1 MSARR
6 AFGTL
11 AGLVVGAVS
20 TRVSRSVLDG
30 AAADLDPETW
40 TRTNYAGR
48 RVDLKAGPALAA
60 GLADAALAAGVV
72 GGTPRTGVAHAVA
85 TLGAGAAGL
94 NDDLREAPEDRR
106 KGLRGHLGAL
116 REGRVTTGAVK
127 IAGIGASAF
136 VAALVVDGGRGPRS
150 VGRRT
155 LDVLVDTALVAG
167 AANLVNL
174 LDLRP
179 GRALKAGAAT
189 SVALTL
195 AGQGLAAA
203 PALGP
208 IATAVTADLEED
220 DMLGD
225 CGANALGAHLGVAAT
240 GAPLPA
246 RAALLA
252 GIVGLTL
259 ASERVSFSAVI
270 DRTPALAAVD
280 AWGRRR

>member
-1 MSARR
+1 MSLRR
-6 AFGTL
+6 SVAGL
-11 AGLVVGAVS
+11 AGFTVGAVG
-20 TRVSRSVLDG
+20 TRVSRSALDG
-30 AAADLDPETW
+30 VSEDLDPTLW
-40 TRTNYAGR
+40 LRTNYAGR
-48 RVDLKAGPALAA
+48 QVDLQAGPALTV
-60 GLADAALAAGVV
+60 GLASSALAAGAL
-72 GGTPRTGVAHAVA
+72 GGTPRTGVASVVA

-116 REGRVTTGAVK
+116 REGRVTTGLAK

-136 VAALVVDGGRGPRS
+136 VAALVIDSGRGPR
-150 VGRRT
+150 GGARRLAEIT
-155 LDVLVDTALVAG
+155 LDAALIAG
-167 AANLVNL
+167 SANLVNL

-179 GRALKAGAAT
+179 GRALKGSIGA
-189 SVALTL
+189 SLLLTL
-195 AGQGLAAA
+195 AGQGLRALPAA
-203 PALGP
+203 GP
-208 IATAVTADLEED
+208 MLTAITADLEED

-240 GAPLPA
+240 GLPRVV

-252 GIVGLTL
+252 GVVGLTL

>member
-6 AFGTL
+6 VLGGIAAAVLG
-11 AGLVVGAVS
+11 VVSVRTA
-20 TRVSRSVLDG
+20 RSVLDG
-30 AAADLDPETW
+30 AAADLDPATW

-48 RVDLKAGPALAA
+48 KVDLKAGPALAV
-60 GLADAALAAGVV
+60 GLADAALAAGVL
-72 GGTPRTGVAHAVA
+72 GGAGRTGVASAVA

-116 REGRVTTGAVK
+116 REGHVTTGAVK
-127 IAGIGASAF
+127 IAGIGASALA
-136 VAALVVDGGRGPRS
+136 AALMVDRGRSPRS
-150 VGRRT
+150 GVRRLLEVG
-155 LDVLVDTALVAG
+155 VDTALIAG
-167 AANLVNL
+167 SANLVNL

-179 GRALKAGAAT
+179 GRALKAGTAT
-189 SVALTL
+189 TVALSVG
-195 AGQGLAAA
+195 GQGLAAA

-208 IATAVTADLEED
+208 IAAALTADLEED

-225 CGANALGAHLGVAAT
+225 CGANALGAHLGVATT
-240 GAPLPA
+240 GLSLPA
-246 RAALLA
+246 RIAVL
-252 GIVGLTL
+252 GGVVGLTF
-259 ASERVSFSAVI
+259 ASEKVSFSEVI

>member
-1 MSARR
+1 MSARQ
-6 AFGTL
+6 AIGAL
-11 AGLVVGAVS
+11 AGVVVGALS
-20 TRVSRSVLDG
+20 TRVSRSVVDG
-30 AAADLDPETW
+30 AAADLDPATW

-60 GLADAALAAGVV
+60 GLADAALAAGIL
-72 GGTPRTGVAHAVA
+72 GGCPRTGVANAVA
-85 TLGAGAAGL
+85 TVGAGAAGL
-94 NDDLREAPEDRR
+94 NDDLRETPEDRR

-127 IAGIGASAF
+127 VAGIGASAF
-136 VAALVVDGGRGPRS
+136 AAALVVDGGRDPRGA
-150 VGRRT
+150 GRRA

-167 AANLVNL
+167 SANLVNL

-179 GRALKAGAAT
+179 GRALKASAAA
-189 SVALTL
+189 SVALTVG
-195 AGQGLAAA
+195 GQGMAAA

-208 IATAVTADLEED
+208 IATAMTADLEED

-240 GAPLPA
+240 GMALPA
-246 RAALLA
+246 RVALLA
-252 GIVGLTL
+252 GVVSLTL

-270 DRTPALAAVD
+270 ERTPALAAID

>member
-1 MSARR
+1 MSLRR
-6 AFGTL
+6 ALGTVL
-11 AGLVVGAVS
+11 GAVTGAAS

-30 AAADLDPETW
+30 ATADLDPATW
-40 TRTNYAGR
+40 ARTNYAGR
-48 RVDLKAGPALAA
+48 KVDLKAGPALAA
-60 GLADAALAAGVV
+60 GLADAALAAGLLA
-72 GGTPRTGVAHAVA
+72 GAPRTGVAHAVA
-85 TLGAGAAGL
+85 TLGAGAVGL

-127 IAGIGASAF
+127 IAGIGASAL
-136 VAALVVDGGRGPRS
+136 VAALVVDGGRGQR
-150 VGRRT
+150 GGARRCV
-155 LDVLVDTALVAG
+155 DVLVDTALVAG
-167 AANLVNL
+167 SANLVNL

-189 SVALTL
+189 SLALSL
-195 AGQGLAAA
+195 GGQGLAAA

-240 GAPLPA
+240 GLPLPV
-246 RAALLA
+246 RAAMLA
-252 GIVGLTL
+252 GVVGLTL

-270 DRTPALAAVD
+270 ERTPVLAAVD